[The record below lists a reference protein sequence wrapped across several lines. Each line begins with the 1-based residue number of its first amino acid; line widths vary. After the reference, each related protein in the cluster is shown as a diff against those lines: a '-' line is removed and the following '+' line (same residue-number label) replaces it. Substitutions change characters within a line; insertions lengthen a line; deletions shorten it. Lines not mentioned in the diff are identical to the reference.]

1 MIASLRA
8 YIVDDERLARNKL
21 RTMLADCDDLEIVGE
36 ADTIRQ
42 AVHDVDALR
51 PDVVFL
57 DIQLPG
63 ESGFDLLHRTTHTFD
78 VIFVTAFDQHAIR
91 AFEVNALDYL
101 LKPVT
106 PARLEQALQRLQTD
120 TLETTSSPDLP
131 IQLERDDHLFLA
143 VDDRPQFVQ
152 VHAIILIE
160 AAGAYSKLHL
170 TKGQVVL
177 IQKPLKQW
185 SERLPDKHFA
195 RIHRSTIINLAYID
209 RVEKWFNYTYRVFLK
224 GYEQPFMMSR
234 RYAAKLKT
242 TLS

>member
-1 MIASLRA
+1 MSQSLRA
-8 YIVDDERLARNKL
+8 FIVDDERLARNKL
-21 RTMLADCDDLEIVGE
+21 RAMLEARDDVAVIGE
-36 ADTIRQ
+36 ADNIKYAAER
-42 AVHDVDALR
+42 VNALQ

-63 ESGFDLLHRTTHTFD
+63 ESGFDLLSRTTTSFD

-106 PARLEQALQRLQTD
+106 TARLDQALQRLHHDVTD
-120 TLETTSSPDLP
+120 TITETPLP
-131 IQLERDDHLFLA
+131 SRLALDDHLFLA

-152 VHAIILIE
+152 VHSIVLIE
-160 AAGAYSKLHL
+160 AAGAYSKVHL
-170 TKGQVVL
+170 QNGRMVL

-185 SERLPDKHFA
+185 TERLPEKHFA
-195 RIHRSTIINLAYID
+195 RIHRSTIINLAFID
-209 RVEKWFNYTYRVFLK
+209 RVEKWFNYTFRVFLQ
-224 GYEQPFMMSR
+224 GQEQPFMMSR

-242 TLS
+242 TLG

>member
-1 MIASLRA
+1 MITSLRA
-8 YIVDDERLARNKL
+8 FIVDDERLARNKL
-21 RTMLADCDDLEIVGE
+21 RTMLAERDNLEVIGE

-42 AVHDVDALR
+42 AVEEVDTLK

-63 ESGFDLLHRTTHTFD
+63 ESGFDLLHRTTHAFD

-106 PARLEQALQRLQTD
+106 PARLDQALQRLQTD
-120 TLETTSSPDLP
+120 AQESEPSPELPLQLDL
-131 IQLERDDHLFLA
+131 DDHLFLA

-152 VHAIILIE
+152 VHAIVLIE

-170 TKGQVVL
+170 TNAHVVL
-177 IQKPLKQW
+177 LQKPLKQW
-185 SERLPDKHFA
+185 SERLPAKHFA

-242 TLS
+242 ILG